1 MVDPYSVL
9 SIGALAAATGLPVE
23 TLRTWE
29 RRYGFPT
36 PVERTGA
43 AHRRYPL
50 ETVERLKL
58 AGRAMDLG
66 HKPSIALRAS
76 TATLRDLL
84 AVSGAPEQKQRTFAT
99 APTDGDFVERCIH
112 SIARLDSEPLV
123 QELERAWNE
132 LGAMTFLTT
141 AVAPLL
147 TSIGEAWSH
156 KKLEV
161 GHEHFASEI
170 LREFLSARWRPM
182 SERSQGP
189 RVVCGTLEREQH
201 VLGLH
206 MAAVVLSLAGVRVVF
221 LGGGTPVQQ
230 LIESAVD
237 TRSRAVL
244 LSAAEGTDRRRLQ
257 RDVKEL
263 LQALPANTPV
273 VVGGGGFEPAPPGV
287 VAPGGLHELEKWTA
301 LTLVKT
307 GS

>member
-1 MVDPYSVL
+1 VL
-9 SIGALAAATGLPVE
+9 SIGALSAATGLPVE

-76 TATLRDLL
+76 MSTLRDLL
-84 AVSGAPEQKQRTFAT
+84 AVSGAPEPKRTTLAP
-99 APTDGDFVERCIH
+99 APTGGSFVERCIQ
-112 SIARLDSEPLV
+112 SVARLDSEPLV

-147 TSIGEAWSH
+147 SSIGEAWGR
-156 KKLEV
+156 KELEV

-170 LREFLSARWRPM
+170 IREFLSARWRPM

-189 RVVCGTLEREQH
+189 RVVCGTLEREHH

-206 MAAVVLSLAGVRVVF
+206 MAAVVLSLAGARIVF
-221 LGGGTPVQQ
+221 LGGGTPVRQ
-230 LIESAVD
+230 LVESAVE

-244 LSAAEGTDRRRLQ
+244 LSAAEGTDRRRLERQ
-257 RDVKEL
+257 VKAL
-263 LQALPANTPV
+263 LQALPAGTSL
-273 VVGGGGFEPAPPGV
+273 VVGGRGFEPPPRGV
-287 VAPGGLHELEKWTA
+287 RAPGGLLELEKWA
-301 LTLVKT
+301 LTLFKS